1 MVGNNKKL
9 FKKLNER
16 MEINAIKQTTE
27 NLSEAEK
34 AEIEKKVVFE
44 RSTRDL
50 AETLDFT
57 ESK

>member
-9 FKKLNER
+9 FKKLNEK
-16 MEINAIKQTTE
+16 MEMNSIKTTAE

-50 AETLDFT
+50 AEALDFT
-57 ESK
+57 ENR